1 MRQDIIERIW
11 EIAERVARDGDVEV
25 VDVEF
30 LGGGRHRVLR
40 VYIDK
45 SDGVTLADCQ
55 AVSNGMEA
63 VLDAADLIPG
73 GQYTLEVSSPGVERK
88 LSRPRD
94 YEKSVGKKVK
104 IVAREPVAGASTWIG
119 TLRTFENS
127 VLSVESADGRITEI
141 PLEQVKKANLKFEW

>member
-1 MRQDIIERIW
+1 MRQDIIEKIW
-11 EIAERVARDGDVEV
+11 EIAERVARDGDVDV
-25 VDVEF
+25 IDVEF

-45 SDGVTLADCQ
+45 PGGVTLADCQ
-55 AVSNGMEA
+55 AVSNGLEA
-63 VLDAADLIPG
+63 VLDAGDLIPG

-94 YEKSVGKKVK
+94 YESSVGKKVK

-119 TLRTFENS
+119 TLRTFENG
-127 VLSVESADGRITEI
+127 VLSVESADGRTAEI
-141 PLEQVKKANLKFEW
+141 PLEHVKKANLKFEW